1 MATTGSPSEA
11 YPFEALCLPLLRPT
25 HLPLRLS
32 IPKSVTRQPTGI
44 QGMSRSIRGI
54 GVPVCRLTGG
64 NPPVSRQTG
73 TVNVLGDHH
82 AVLKTHFTTSA
93 LRNSEYLG
101 VLCSF
106 KIILFAS
113 AILRETHA

>member
-54 GVPVCRLTGG
+54 GVP
-64 NPPVSRQTG
+64 PPVSRQTG